1 MPWVLSAAGDGL
13 SAQAENLAAFVE
25 ARPDLPL
32 ADTARALATTR
43 TVLEH
48 RAVILASDRNEL
60 LHALSALAEG
70 GTEPNVIRN
79 SAQTNG
85 RTAFLFAG
93 QGSQRLGMGQELY
106 AKYPV
111 FAEAFDAVDA
121 ELPFDLREVVFG
133 EDADLLNRTEFTQ
146 PALFAL
152 EVALFRL
159 LESWGVRP
167 DVLAGHSIGEIA
179 AAHVAGVWSLADA
192 CRLVAARGRL
202 MQALP
207 GGGAMVALQA
217 AEDEVLPLLGDEVGV
232 AAVNGPRAVVVAG
245 VADEVE
251 RVAAHFRA
259 LDRKV
264 TALRVS
270 HAFHSPLM
278 EPMLADFRV
287 VAEGLSYG
295 EPRIPVVS
303 TVTGEVAA
311 AEELMSP
318 EYWVEHVRRPVR
330 FAGAV
335 LRLAE
340 QGVSRFV
347 ELGADG
353 TLTALAQGGLDGAD
367 GGVLL
372 TPTLRKDRPE
382 THSLLSAAAE
392 LFARGTAL
400 DWTAVFTGTAA
411 AATPVDL
418 PTYVFQRRRFWP
430 AASALHTR
438 DLGAVGLGVAG
449 HPLLGAAVE
458 FAGGDGL
465 LLTGRVSC
473 GVQEWLRDHV
483 VAGVVV
489 FPGTGFLELAL
500 RAGEQAGCDRVE
512 DLTIA
517 APLVVPERGGVRVQV
532 RVGAADEAGR
542 RTVEIHSRLEELPD
556 DLPWTLHATGVLA
569 ALAAAPTADRF
580 DFGVWPPQDAVAE
593 PVEGVYERFAGLGLS
608 YGPVFRGL
616 RGVWRR
622 GDEVFAE
629 VALPEGH
636 EDGAE
641 RFGAHPALVDAAL
654 HAVMFTSVLGD
665 GRARLPFSWS
675 GVSLWAS
682 GARALRVRV
691 VELGSDAVALELADA
706 AGGLVASVESL
717 VLREAS
723 GDLAKA
729 DNRHVDSLFQT
740 DWSPVPLTPSV
751 DGVTQAPA
759 VLVGL
764 PDTAVEP
771 GTDVLVRVGRPVG
784 GAAEAAHEV
793 TAHVLAQVQAW
804 LSEERFEGARLVLL
818 TEGAVTIDESSA
830 DPALAAVWGLARAA
844 RAEAPDR
851 FALLD
856 VDGSDASWALVP
868 AALASDEPEL
878 ALRGGT
884 AYAPRLV
891 RAATGTALTVPAGQ
905 QAWRLDIAEKGTL
918 EGLTLRGVPSDELAD
933 HQVRIAVRAAGVNFR
948 DVLNTLGMYPGD
960 AKDFGLEGAGV
971 VTEVGPG
978 VKGLAVGDRVMGLF
992 SGSFGPVAVADAR
1005 KVARVP
1011 DGWSFADAASVPVVF
1026 LTAYYALT
1034 DLGAVQPGESVLVH
1048 AAAGGVGMAAV
1059 QLARH
1064 LGAEVF
1070 GTASAG
1076 KWGTLRGLGLDEA
1089 HIASSRDLAF
1099 EGAF

>member
-1 MPWVLSAAGDGL
+1 MSSFGISGTNAHVILEQMPCTAVATESTESDEVSVLPWVLSAAGDGL
-13 SAQAENLAAFVE
+13 SAQAESLAAFVE
-25 ARPDLPL
+25 ARPGLSL
-32 ADTARALATTR
+32 ADTARALVTTR
-43 TVLEH
+43 TALEH
-48 RAVILASDRNEL
+48 RAVVLAADRNEL

-70 GTEPNVIRN
+70 RTEPNVVRN

-93 QGSQRLGMGQELY
+93 QGSQRLGMGGELY
-106 AKYPV
+106 EAYPV

-121 ELPFDLREVVFG
+121 ELPFGLREVVFG

-167 DVLAGHSIGEIA
+167 DVLVGHSIGEIA

-207 GGGAMVALQA
+207 SGGAMVALQA
-217 AEDEVLPLLGDEVGV
+217 TEDEVLPLLGDEVGI
-232 AAVNGPRAVVVAG
+232 AAVNGPQALVISGAAQAVEEI
-245 VADEVE
+245 ADRF
-251 RVAAHFRA
+251 RVQ
-259 LDRKV
+259 DRKA

-278 EPMLADFRV
+278 EPMLEEFRA

-295 EPRIPVVS
+295 QPRIPIVS

-311 AEELMSP
+311 VEEVTSP

-335 LRLAE
+335 RRLDE
-340 QGVSRFV
+340 QGVARFV

-353 TLTALAQGGLDGAD
+353 TLTALAQGVLDGED
-367 GGVLL
+367 RGLVL
-372 TPTLRKDRPE
+372 TPTLRKDRAE
-382 THSLLSAAAE
+382 AHALLTATAE

-400 DWTAVFTGTAA
+400 DWTAVFTGTA

-438 DLGAVGLGVAG
+438 DLGAVGLGAAG

-458 FAGGDGL
+458 LAGGDGL
-465 LLTGRVSC
+465 LLTGRLSC

-512 DLTIA
+512 DLTVA
-517 APLVVPERGGVRVQV
+517 VPLVVPERGGVRVQV
-532 RVGAADEAGR
+532 RVGAADDAGR
-542 RTVEIHSRLEELPD
+542 RTLEIHSRLEELPD

-569 ALAAAPTADRF
+569 AFADAPSAASF
-580 DFGVWPPQDAVAE
+580 DFGVWPPRDAVAE

-608 YGPVFRGL
+608 YGPVFQGL

-622 GDEVFAE
+622 GEEIFAE

-654 HAVMFTSVLGD
+654 HAVMFTSVFGD

-682 GARALRVRV
+682 GARAVRVRMMA
-691 VELGSDAVALELADA
+691 LGSDAVALELADP

-729 DNRHVDSLFQT
+729 DTRHVDSLFQT
-740 DWSPVPLTPSV
+740 DWAPVPLAPSV
-751 DGVTQAPA
+751 DGVTQTPA
-759 VLVGL
+759 LLVGL

-771 GTDVLVRVGRPVG
+771 GTDVLVRVRRPVG

-793 TAHVLAQVQAW
+793 TAHVLAHVQAW
-804 LSEERFEGARLVLL
+804 LAEERFEGARLVLI
-818 TEGAVTIDESSA
+818 TEGAVTLDESSA
-830 DPALAAVWGLARAA
+830 DSALAAVWGLVRAA

-856 VDGSDASWALVP
+856 VDGTDASWPLMP
-868 AALASDEPEL
+868 AALASGEPEL

-891 RAATGTALTVPAGQ
+891 RAATGTALTLPSGEP
-905 QAWRLDIAEKGTL
+905 AWRLDIAEKGTL
-918 EGLTLRGVPSDELAD
+918 EGLALRGVPCDELAD
-933 HQVRIAVRAAGVNFR
+933 QQVRIAVRAAGVNFR

-978 VKGLAVGDRVMGLF
+978 VTGLAVGDRVMGLF
-992 SGSFGPVAVADAR
+992 SG
-1005 KVARVP
+1005 
-1011 DGWSFADAASVPVVF
+1011 
-1026 LTAYYALT
+1026 
-1034 DLGAVQPGESVLVH
+1034 
-1048 AAAGGVGMAAV
+1048 
-1059 QLARH
+1059 
-1064 LGAEVF
+1064 
-1070 GTASAG
+1070 
-1076 KWGTLRGLGLDEA
+1076 
-1089 HIASSRDLAF
+1089 
-1099 EGAF
+1099 